1 MPSESLSR
9 PAQSVGV
16 SPADDAVLRAA
27 FRYYYLSSR
36 QVCRLLYSPGSITYV
51 QAKLKVLSELGLLQ
65 RIWLPRPSPHGSAPS
80 VYTLARK
87 GLNFLGAEGL
97 DVARRYRP
105 SEQNDRSYLFLA
117 HTLAVNDVLIGA
129 ELLSRHVPAV
139 QLARMLHER
148 DLKRAP
154 VQVQDNDGRSITVV
168 PDGWLDFRV
177 NGSYQACLALELDR
191 GTEEQKAWR
200 RKVRGLLGFASG
212 PYQEVF
218 QTRSL
223 TIAVVATSGD
233 HRLLQLIRWTESEL
247 ALLKEESQGDL
258 FVFTGVA
265 PESTPA
271 DLFTARRWYQPFG
284 EQPVA
289 LLDPS

>member
-1 MPSESLSR
+1 
-9 PAQSVGV
+9 
-16 SPADDAVLRAA
+16 
-27 FRYYYLSSR
+27 
-36 QVCRLLYSPGSITYV
+36 
-51 QAKLKVLSELGLLQ
+51 
-65 RIWLPRPSPHGSAPS
+65 
-80 VYTLARK
+80 
-87 GLNFLGAEGL
+87 
-97 DVARRYRP
+97 
-105 SEQNDRSYLFLA
+105 
-117 HTLAVNDVLIGA
+117 
-129 ELLSRHVPAV
+129 
-139 QLARMLHER
+139 
-148 DLKRAP
+148 
-154 VQVQDNDGRSITVV
+154 
-168 PDGWLDFRV
+168 
-177 NGSYQACLALELDR
+177 
-191 GTEEQKAWR
+191 
-200 RKVRGLLGFASG
+200 VRGLLGFASG

>member
-1 MPSESLSR
+1 M
-9 PAQSVGV
+9 
-16 SPADDAVLRAA
+16 
-27 FRYYYLSSR
+27 
-36 QVCRLLYSPGSITYV
+36 TYV
-51 QAKLKVLSELGLLQ
+51 QTKLKALSELGLLQ
-65 RIWLPRPSPHGSAPS
+65 RIWLPRPAPHGSAPS
-80 VYTLARK
+80 VFTLGRK
-87 GLNFLGAEGL
+87 GLNHLGSQGF

-105 SEQNDRSYLFLA
+105 SEQNARSYLFLA

-129 ELLSRHVPAV
+129 ELLGRQAPGV

-154 VQVQDNDGRSITVV
+154 LQVQDNDGRTIAVV
-168 PDGWLDFRV
+168 PDGWLDFRI
-177 NGSYQACLALELDR
+177 NGSFQACLALELDR

-200 RKVRGLLGFASG
+200 RKVRGLVAFANG
-212 PYQEVF
+212 PYQEAF

-247 ALLKEESQGDL
+247 ALWKEETLGDL